1 MTPINK
7 IYFKELDRQNS
18 EIDKIKEMLAKAKA
32 EKEKTM
38 DLFFHTYYYD
48 NLDLSKGKTV
58 DFVVAESRFIQDKFL
73 TELHILG
80 KEFSKIGNELSEY
93 TEEKDATI
101 LATNK
106 KELTDFYLMLEK
118 YIACINSRF
127 EALQTITNRLERRVV
142 LPEFTGQTVFV
153 PEVDKS
159 ALATLGIPDDNI
171 IYT

>member
-1 MTPINK
+1 MTPINE
-7 IYFKELDRQNS
+7 IYFKELDRQLS

-38 DLFFHTYYYD
+38 DLFFNTYYYD
-48 NLDLSKGKTV
+48 NLDLSKGKTT
-58 DFVVAESRFIQDKFL
+58 DFVVAESKFIQDKFL
-73 TELHILG
+73 TELYILG

-106 KELTDFYLMLEK
+106 KELTDFYLMFEK
-118 YIACINSRF
+118 YIACVNSTF
-127 EALQTITNRLERRVV
+127 ESMQSIINRLERRIV

-153 PEVDKS
+153 PEVDK
-159 ALATLGIPDDNI
+159 
-171 IYT
+171 

>member
-1 MTPINK
+1 MTPINE
-7 IYFKELDRQNS
+7 IYFKELDRQLS
-18 EIDKIKEMLAKAKA
+18 EIDRIKEMLAKAKT

-38 DLFFHTYYYD
+38 NLFFNTDYYN

-73 TELHILG
+73 TELYILG

-106 KELTDFYLMLEK
+106 KELTDFYLILEK
-118 YIACINSRF
+118 YSVIS
-127 EALQTITNRLERRVV
+127 ITL
-142 LPEFTGQTVFV
+142 
-153 PEVDKS
+153 
-159 ALATLGIPDDNI
+159 
-171 IYT
+171 